1 MRSRMMGALT
11 TCIGVG
17 QLGFVH
23 LGFLAS
29 ILGGA
34 RAVSL
39 MTVEGLAAMVVVF
52 FMWPALRRGH

>member
-1 MRSRMMGALT
+1 MMGALS

-23 LGFLAS
+23 LGLLAS

-39 MTVEGLAAMVVVF
+39 MTVEGLAAMAVVF
-52 FMWPALRRGH
+52 FLWPALRRSARHR